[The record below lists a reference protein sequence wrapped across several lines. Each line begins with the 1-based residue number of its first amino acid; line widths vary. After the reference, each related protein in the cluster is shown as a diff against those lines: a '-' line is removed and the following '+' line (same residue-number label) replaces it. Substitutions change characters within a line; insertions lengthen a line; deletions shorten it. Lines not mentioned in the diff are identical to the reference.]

1 MKKVKKP
8 VFFVV
13 LALLI
18 AFGYTVI
25 FGVSNQYGDIAT
37 TYIKGIETIRWGID
51 IRGGVNVTFTPADN
65 YDAEDYQM
73 EDAEQIIKQRLVGL
87 GITDYEVYVDVN
99 KDRLIVQFPWKE
111 GETDFDPE
119 AAVQELGATAMLTF
133 REGTGSD
140 ENGSPTGEIIVQ
152 GAEVSR
158 AYVSLNETNEYVVAL
173 EFSQEGSRKFA
184 EATGRLVGTSTPI
197 SIWMDETMIS
207 YPSVNQAITDGKAVI
222 SGNFNADSAATLANQ
237 INSGALPFKLE
248 TTSFSTVSPSL
259 GLGAR
264 DAMILSGAIAFVLI
278 MVLMV
283 VLYRL
288 PGAVAVLGLAGQV
301 CGMLAAITGYFAFYN
316 GSTLTIPGIAGIILS
331 IGMGVDANVI
341 TFERIKEELRLGK
354 SLDSAIQSGY
364 SRALSAIVDGNVTV
378 IIVAIILMGSFG
390 PTDSFFAKM
399 LQWLFF
405 AFGPSTAGTVYS
417 FGFTLLSGVLL
428 NFVFGVL
435 VSRLLL
441 ASLSK
446 FKAFR
451 NPVLYGGVK
460 TND

>member
-25 FGVSNQYGDIAT
+25 FGVSNQYGDITT
-37 TYIKGIETIRWGID
+37 TYIKGIDTIRWGID

-73 EDAEQIIKQRLVGL
+73 EDAEEIIKQRLVGL

-173 EFSQEGSRKFA
+173 EFSEEGSRKFA

-264 DAMILSGAIAFVLI
+264 DAMILSGAIAFILI
-278 MVLMV
+278 MILMV

-288 PGAVAVLGLAGQV
+288 PGAVAVVGLAGQV
-301 CGMLAAITGYFAFYN
+301 CGMLAAITGY
-316 GSTLTIPGIAGIILS
+316 L
-331 IGMGVDANVI
+331 D
-341 TFERIKEELRLGK
+341 RK
-354 SLDSAIQSGY
+354 S
-364 SRALSAIVDGNVTV
+364 VV
-378 IIVAIILMGSFG
+378 
-390 PTDSFFAKM
+390 
-399 LQWLFF
+399 
-405 AFGPSTAGTVYS
+405 
-417 FGFTLLSGVLL
+417 
-428 NFVFGVL
+428 
-435 VSRLLL
+435 
-441 ASLSK
+441 
-446 FKAFR
+446 
-451 NPVLYGGVK
+451 
-460 TND
+460 

>member
-25 FGVSNQYGDIAT
+25 FGVSNQYGDITT
-37 TYIKGIETIRWGID
+37 TYIKGIDTIRWGID

-73 EDAEQIIKQRLVGL
+73 EDAEEIIKQRLVGL

-173 EFSQEGSRKFA
+173 EFSEEGSRKFA

-264 DAMILSGAIAFVLI
+264 DAMILSGAIAFILI
-278 MVLMV
+278 MILMV

-288 PGAVAVLGLAGQV
+288 PGAVAVVGLAGQV